1 MKTSLKFVF
10 LILLTFTLIASYQ
23 LGYFSYLN
31 LDFVKNSLVEFRNYD
46 NLEPIQ
52 TKLIFFISYI
62 AVVAINLPGATFLT
76 LLAGALFGLVNG
88 FLIVSFASTIGAS
101 LAFLISRFLFR
112 DWIQSKFGE
121 QLNFV
126 NEGLKNDGAFYLLTL
141 RLIPA
146 FPFFLINVLMGLTQI
161 KLFTF
166 YWVSQIGMLAGTFIY
181 VQAGVELSKI
191 NNIKDIVGP
200 SMILT
205 FTALGLMPFVF
216 KWVIAAYKN
225 KKIYEDF
232 KKPSQFDYN
241 TVVIGA
247 GAAGLVSSYISA
259 AVKAKVALIES
270 NKMGGDCLNYGC
282 VPSKALIKSAKV
294 AHLIKNSSKYGI
306 ESKLSPL
313 DFNAVMTRVKNA
325 ITGIEPHDSVDRYS
339 KLGVDCYSAK
349 AEVLS
354 PFEVRVN
361 DKVLTTKNIII
372 ASGAEPVVPNVEGL
386 NKVKYLTS
394 ESLWNL
400 NQLPAKFLVIG
411 GGAIGCELAQAF
423 QRLGSKVTLIEKNSK
438 ILGRSDEKASSVILS
453 QLLSEGVDVRLNSEL
468 INFVNQDQATISE
481 SGKSTVLEFDKVLFA
496 LGRKARAEN
505 SGLDVLKLE
514 LNPNKTIKHNEFMQT
529 RFSNIYVCGDVA
541 GPIQLTHVAA
551 HQAWYASVNAL
562 FSPVKKFKVDYSVV
576 PSVVFTDPEVAQV
589 GLTTA
594 EAKSQG
600 LVFQETVYEIDDLDR
615 AICEGDIKGFIK
627 ILTKQN
633 SDQIIGATIVS
644 ANAGELIAE
653 LSLAMK
659 YKLGLKK
666 ILGTIHSYPTWSES
680 LKMTAGRWQQNN
692 KPEKLLNLVKC
703 FHKIRRG

>member
-10 LILLTFTLIASYQ
+10 LILLAFTLIAAYQ
-23 LGYFSYLN
+23 LGYFSYLS

-46 NLEPIQ
+46 TQEPIQ

-62 AVVAINLPGATFLT
+62 AAVALNLPGATFLT

-121 QLNFV
+121 QLKFV
-126 NEGLKNDGAFYLLTL
+126 NEGLKNDGAFYLFSL

-166 YWVSQIGMLAGTFIY
+166 YWVSQIGMLAGTFVY

-216 KWVIAAYKN
+216 KWLITAYKN
-225 KKIYEDF
+225 KKIYANF
-232 KKPSQFDYN
+232 KKPSHFEYN

-306 ESKLSPL
+306 ESNISPL
-313 DFNAVMTRVKNA
+313 DFNAVMMRVKNA
-325 ITGIEPHDSVDRYS
+325 ITGIEPHDSEDRYS
-339 KLGVDCYSAK
+339 KLGVDCFSAK

-354 PFEVRVN
+354 PFEVKVN

-372 ASGAEPVVPNVEGL
+372 ASGAEPVVPHVEGL

-394 ESLWNL
+394 ENLWNL
-400 NQLPAKFLVIG
+400 SELPAKFLVIG

-423 QRLGSKVTLIEKNSK
+423 QRLGSHVTLIERNSK
-438 ILGRSDEKASSVILS
+438 LLGRSDEKASRLILS
-453 QLLSEGVDVRLNSEL
+453 QLLSEGIDVRLNSEL
-468 INFVNQDQATISE
+468 IKFENEAQAIINE
-481 SGKSTVLEFDKVLFA
+481 SGKTSVVDFDKVLFA
-496 LGRKARAEN
+496 LGRKARVEN
-505 SGLDVLKLE
+505 SGLDVLNLE
-514 LNPNKTIKHNEFMQT
+514 LNQNKTIKHNEFMQT
-529 RFSNIYVCGDVA
+529 KFSNIYVCGDVA

-562 FSPVKKFKVDYSVV
+562 FSPLKKFKVDYSVV

-589 GLTTA
+589 GLTTE
-594 EAKSQG
+594 EANSQG

-615 AICEGDIKGFIK
+615 AICEGDKKGFIK

-653 LSLAMK
+653 LTLAMK

-692 KPEKLLNLVKC
+692 KPEKLLNLVKY